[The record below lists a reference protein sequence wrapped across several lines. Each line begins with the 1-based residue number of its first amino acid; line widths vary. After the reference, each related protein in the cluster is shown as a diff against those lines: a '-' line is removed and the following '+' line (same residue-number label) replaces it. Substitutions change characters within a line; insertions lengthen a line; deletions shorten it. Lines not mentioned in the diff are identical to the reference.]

1 MYLNLIKINLMIK
14 IMLDTLLFL
23 HEVVLP
29 TEYWEF
35 CFWSWYFD
43 AYQFLSFFPF
53 LPFYCNFYL
62 NFLVHVNAKVGV
74 WVWICEWNFS
84 KTRRRKQKIRN
95 HRNHSYIKGKGIFKM
110 TISHFT
116 IINNASI
123 KAISILSCIKD
134 KEYGSNLYN
143 NELYLGG
150 SENTTA

>member
-1 MYLNLIKINLMIK
+1 
-14 IMLDTLLFL
+14 MLDTLLFL

-29 TEYWEF
+29 TEYWGF
-35 CFWSWYFD
+35 CFWLVLIFWC
-43 AYQFLSFFPF
+43 LSIFIIFPF

-134 KEYGSNLYN
+134 KEYGSDLYN

>member
-1 MYLNLIKINLMIK
+1 
-14 IMLDTLLFL
+14 MLDLLLFL

-35 CFWSWYFD
+35 YFWLVLIFWC
-43 AYQFLSFFPF
+43 LSIFIIFPF

-95 HRNHSYIKGKGIFKM
+95 HRNHSYIKGKGIFKI

-116 IINNASI
+116 NINNASI

-134 KEYGSNLYN
+134 KEYGSDLYN

>member
-1 MYLNLIKINLMIK
+1 
-14 IMLDTLLFL
+14 MLDTLLFL

-35 CFWSWYFD
+35 CFWLVLIFWC
-43 AYQFLSFFPF
+43 LSIFIIFPF

-74 WVWICEWNFS
+74 WLWICEWNFS
-84 KTRRRKQKIRN
+84 KTRRRKKKIRN
-95 HRNHSYIKGKGIFKM
+95 HRNHSYIKGKGVFKI

-123 KAISILSCIKD
+123 KAKHLALKVMSMEAIFTIMDS
-134 KEYGSNLYN
+134 
-143 NELYLGG
+143 
-150 SENTTA
+150 T